1 MFSMTGYGK
10 GSASTDGREMTVEL
24 KSVNHRYLDVGMR
37 LPRHLSFLEDPIRSA
52 LTGRLS
58 RGHVDVFVNYRNLR
72 SDARSVEIDAPLLAA
87 FVAAARQSN
96 ETLGLQ
102 DDLSLTAALRL
113 PDVSSVRETDEDP
126 DALLGLLNVAINGA
140 IDAMLVMRKQEG
152 DRLSVYL
159 GNCADTIES
168 LTNQIAVRAPVVVE
182 EYRVKLNNATAS
194 LVDTFTSADVDWA
207 GRPLQGVTADTF
219 DRQFGVDARAG
230 ALLIAE
236 FARRLQ
242 RRGGDW
248 GRIISMT
255 SGGEK
260 GFPQEV
266 SYGAAKAALVNYT
279 MSASL
284 ELSAFGVTANAIHPP
299 VTDTGWVTD
308 DVREAVRRDPRFFS
322 VAEPLE
328 VADLAAF
335 LVSRAADR
343 VTGNVIRMG

>member
-87 FVAAARQSN
+87 FVAAARQAN

-126 DALLGLLNVAINGA
+126 DALLGLLNSAINGA

-182 EYRVKLNNATAS
+182 EYRVKLNDRIATLLGNVEVDRARLATEVALFADKAS
-194 LVDTFTSADVDWA
+194 IDEEITRLNSHLTQLRSLLVENEPA
-207 GRPLQGVTADTF
+207 GRKRDFVVQEMNREFNTIGSKANDGELTRLVLTGK
-219 DRQFGVDARAG
+219 
-230 ALLIAE
+230 AE
-236 FARRLQ
+236 
-242 RRGGDW
+242 
-248 GRIISMT
+248 I
-255 SGGEK
+255 EK
-260 GFPQEV
+260 
-266 SYGAAKAALVNYT
+266 
-279 MSASL
+279 
-284 ELSAFGVTANAIHPP
+284 I
-299 VTDTGWVTD
+299 
-308 DVREAVRRDPRFFS
+308 REQVQNI
-322 VAEPLE
+322 E
-328 VADLAAF
+328 
-335 LVSRAADR
+335 
-343 VTGNVIRMG
+343 